1 VRATMARSRREP
13 STRVVYAQLELGG
26 LGLEWFDVSFGAPAE
41 ECPKVGVGVLR
52 DRPLNLAK

>member
-1 VRATMARSRREP
+1 MARSRRES

-41 ECPKVGVGVLR
+41 EGPKVGVGVLR